1 MDITNQIRN
10 DIGVS
15 LEVIA
20 VLPLVLVAIISG
32 WLADT
37 KVGRSK
43 VVQAG
48 LSLTWLGVVLAT
60 VGNVL
65 NLSLHTTSTPLN
77 GVIQAVQ
84 YVAFCATYGGA
95 AVFCTNVVQFGLEQM
110 PDASSDAMTAYI
122 SWIALVTFLG
132 EGSFNLAVTLLQHFI
147 SFHNIIVVRA
157 IVACSLLSIAMCSKF
172 LFSHWLIDHR
182 QNHHPLKTVYRVLKF
197 AKQHKYPVNRSAFTY
212 CEDEIPSRI
221 DFGKRKYGGPFTTE
235 EVEDVKTFFKI
246 LLILTAVFAFV
257 MIILPLLTAVPVF
270 SYRKVY
276 ITRLIFSMEGF
287 FTAAVFLMYD
297 YIVYPCVKI
306 RYKLSVFKWISF
318 CMLYG
323 ILMAVI
329 LCVCCTHRN
338 CFS

>member
-1 MDITNQIRN
+1 MSVPAPSELDPLLTRQRHRQFSCCCKLSYKPRKFLSKGAVLVLAWLFLVICSVLIVQLDITNQIRN
-10 DIGVS
+10 ETGVS

-65 NLSLHTTSTPLN
+65 NLSLHTTITALN

-157 IVACSLLSIAMCSKF
+157 IVACSLLPRVGVARKARSSDRSCPYVC
-172 LFSHWLIDHR
+172 LFVCLSV
-182 QNHHPLKTVYRVLKF
+182 LKTR
-197 AKQHKYPVNRSAFTY
+197 
-212 CEDEIPSRI
+212 
-221 DFGKRKYGGPFTTE
+221 
-235 EVEDVKTFFKI
+235 
-246 LLILTAVFAFV
+246 
-257 MIILPLLTAVPVF
+257 
-270 SYRKVY
+270 
-276 ITRLIFSMEGF
+276 
-287 FTAAVFLMYD
+287 
-297 YIVYPCVKI
+297 
-306 RYKLSVFKWISF
+306 
-318 CMLYG
+318 
-323 ILMAVI
+323 
-329 LCVCCTHRN
+329 
-338 CFS
+338 